1 MKYFSQNKKP
11 LTKREQLLIEVMESG
26 HRLARLV
33 VALREVMAKIVEAP
47 ATDILCME
55 FLVEKGTAT
64 AGELAKVAGLSTGGI
79 TGTITRMQ
87 KAGWIS
93 YERDAK
99 DKRKVIVKPIP
110 KNLWWVHFCLHP
122 IFARTEK
129 MYQGLTTPKLELI
142 VKSHKKVADMYE
154 EEISK
159 LAKKAKPKD
168 G

>member
-11 LTKREQLLIEVMESG
+11 LTKREQTLIEVMETG

-33 VALREVMAKIVEAP
+33 VAMREVISKITGAP

-55 FLVEKGTAT
+55 FLIEKGTAT

-87 KAGWIS
+87 KAGWIT
-93 YERDAK
+93 YERDVK

-110 KNLWWVHFCLHP
+110 KNLWWVHDCLHP

-129 MYQGLTTPKLELI
+129 MYRGLPTPKLKLI
-142 VKSHKKVADMYE
+142 VKSHGKVADIYQ

-159 LAKKAKPKD
+159 LAKKVKQKPE
-168 G
+168 

>member
-33 VALREVMAKIVEAP
+33 VALREVMAKIIEAP

-55 FLVEKGTAT
+55 FLIEKGIAT

-87 KAGWIS
+87 EAGWIS

-110 KNLWWVHFCLHP
+110 KNLWWVHSCLHP
-122 IFARTEK
+122 IFTRTEK
-129 MYQGLTTPKLELI
+129 MYRGLPTQKLELI
-142 VKSHKKVADMYE
+142 VKSHNKVGDIYE

-159 LAKKAKPKD
+159 LAKKTKPKD
-168 G
+168 